1 MIELGAGAS
10 LVRLVGGLFWFLL
23 IATFV
28 AAWLIPKTV
37 QGRLL
42 AFACI
47 IAVFLAFPGRWAWN
61 DYQARRAYVARLTKA
76 TEIFNARCKTAGEK
90 IYRTAENVEGVF
102 LLKVRPERPYPYG
115 EQFAMDDPY
124 GRDLEGEGYIE
135 TFLRGSYQAGVKG
148 PAPPG
153 APSRL
158 GFLYV
163 EAIDETDGRRYRYTG
178 SVKAVRRKDT
188 TAENVRRELE
198 RNPAYD
204 LNIYAYV
211 VDRVPAPSA
220 PPRYGVTYDDISTR
234 AEREYWIAGS
244 SLRIIDLQTKEV
256 IAERIG
262 YMMDQGQGSG
272 AGSRRPWLFAA
283 DNACPSFGQRHG
295 SRQQIGQ
302 AQAFTEKVLKPK
314 LEK

>member
-47 IAVFLAFPGRWAWN
+47 IALFLAFPGRWAWN

-163 EAIDETDGRRYRYTG
+163 EAIDETDGKRYRYTG
-178 SVKAVRRKDT
+178 RLDEPWQRDKSYLKGYQRF
-188 TAENVRRELE
+188 
-198 RNPAYD
+198 
-204 LNIYAYV
+204 V
-211 VDRVPAPSA
+211 VDRTESHGPA
-220 PPRYGVTYDDISTR
+220 PRYGVTYDDISTR

-244 SLRIIDLQTKEV
+244 SLRIIDLQTNEV

-295 SRQQIGQ
+295 GVQQIRQ